1 MGSAQHN
8 TAVLP
13 VNSNERIFMPHKIAK
28 NKSSIFITLFL
39 ILALLT
45 GLTAGYFSAH
55 GITENGKFEAFSRKV
70 FQNEVSGSTLTL
82 HYTLAHPEK
91 QGIRRKKASLGT
103 VPTDMKN
110 TYQICSQYEKKLK
123 SFRYSRL
130 STKNQLTL
138 DSMLL
143 YYHTE
148 KSLGDNYLLQEPL
161 GPSLGI
167 QAQLPV
173 LLAEYAFYEDRD
185 ITDYLTLLTTIRP
198 YFRSILEFE
207 KKKSEAGFF
216 MSDITLDRIL
226 AQCSSFIRNP
236 DSSYMLNIFQKK
248 LSEYGKLSVP
258 EQNALLLAHQNLM
271 KTEVIPA
278 YQELMTGLEALRGTG
293 KNTRGLTYFKGGKA
307 YYLYLLQSQTGSYVP
322 VKQMEKRLSGQ
333 LSDEIGIAGT
343 ILRQNPELLTTLS
356 RGITFREI
364 KPAQMLNALQQK
376 IQTDFPPLT
385 DVTFELRTVHDS
397 MKEYLSPAFY
407 LTPPMDTGTP
417 NVIYIN
423 PAASYQGLELFTT
436 LAHEG
441 FPGHLYQT
449 VTFQRQKSSNIRN
462 LLCTSGFAEG
472 WATYIEPYAYR
483 YAADY
488 IQDPSATEL
497 ARISWLNRSINLC
510 MYSLLDI
517 EIHYNGWTQAEAAS
531 FLKAFGIED
540 SAVVSEI
547 YQYILETPGNYL
559 KYYWGYLSLL
569 DLRTSEQNRLGQDF
583 DLKAF
588 HNQVLKIGGVQFPV
602 LEKYIDAEF

>member
-1 MGSAQHN
+1 
-8 TAVLP
+8 
-13 VNSNERIFMPHKIAK
+13 MPLKIRK
-28 NKSSIFITLFL
+28 NKSPLFIILLL
-39 ILALLT
+39 ILTLLT

-91 QGIRRKKASLGT
+91 QGIPRKKATLGT
-103 VPTDMKN
+103 IPTDMKN

-123 SFRYSRL
+123 SFRYSCL

-148 KSLGDNYLLQEPL
+148 KSLGGNYLLQEPL

-173 LLAEYAFYEDRD
+173 LLAEYAFYKDQD
-185 ITDYLTLLTTIRP
+185 ITDYLNLLTTIRP
-198 YFRSILEFE
+198 YFQSILKFE
-207 KKKSEAGFF
+207 KKKSDAGFF
-216 MSDITLDRIL
+216 MSDATLDRVL
-226 AQCSSFIRNP
+226 AQCSAFIQNP
-236 DSSYMLNIFQKK
+236 GSNYMLDIFQKK
-248 LSEYGKLSVP
+248 LSEYGKLSLS
-258 EQNALLLAHQNLM
+258 EQNALVLTHKSLM

-293 KNTRGLTYFKGGKA
+293 KNNRGLTYFKGGKA

-322 VKQMEKRLSGQ
+322 VKQMEKRLSRQ
-333 LSDEIGIAGT
+333 LSSEIGIAGT
-343 ILRQNPELLTTLS
+343 MLRKNPELLTTLNQ
-356 RGITFREI
+356 GITFREM
-364 KPAQMLNALQQK
+364 KPAQMLNTLQQK
-376 IQTDFPPLT
+376 IQADFPSLT

-397 MKEYLSPAFY
+397 MKDYLSPAFY

-449 VTFQRQKSSNIRN
+449 VTFERQNPSGIRN

-472 WATYIEPYAYR
+472 WATYIEPFAYQ
-483 YAADY
+483 YAAGY
-488 IQDPSATEL
+488 IKDPSATEL

-531 FLKAFGIED
+531 FLKAFGIEE
-540 SAVVSEI
+540 STVVSEI

-583 DLKAF
+583 DLKKF
-588 HNQVLKIGGVQFPV
+588 HSQVLKIGGVQFPV

>member
-1 MGSAQHN
+1 MIEQSILLKGS
-8 TAVLP
+8 P
-13 VNSNERIFMPHKIAK
+13 MPFKIRGK
-28 NKSSIFITLFL
+28 KSPLFITL
-39 ILALLT
+39 LLVLT
-45 GLTAGYFSAH
+45 LFAGLTAGYFSAH

-91 QGIRRKKASLGT
+91 QGIPRKKASLGT

-110 TYQICSQYEKKLK
+110 TYQICSQYEEKLK

-130 STKNQLTL
+130 STENQLTL

-173 LLAEYAFYEDRD
+173 LLAEYAFYEAQD
-185 ITDYLTLLTTIRP
+185 ITDYLNLLTTIRP
-198 YFRSILEFE
+198 YFQSILKFE

-216 MSDITLDRIL
+216 MSDTTLDRVL
-226 AQCSSFIRNP
+226 AQCSAFIQNP
-236 DSSYMLNIFQKK
+236 DNNYMLDIFQKK
-248 LSEYGKLSVP
+248 LSDYGKLSVS
-258 EQNALLLAHQNLM
+258 EQNALILTHKSLM

-293 KNTRGLTYFKGGKA
+293 KNNRGLTYFKGGKA

-322 VKQMEKRLSGQ
+322 VKQMEKRLSRQ
-333 LSDEIGIAGT
+333 LSSEIGIAGT
-343 ILRQNPELLTTLS
+343 MLRKKPKLLTILNQ
-356 RGITFREI
+356 GITFKKM

-376 IQTDFPPLT
+376 IQADFPALA

-397 MKEYLSPAFY
+397 LKDYLSPAFY

-423 PAASYQGLELFTT
+423 PAASYQELELFTT

-449 VTFQRQKSSNIRN
+449 VTFQRQNPSGIRN

-472 WATYIEPYAYR
+472 WATYVEPFAYQ

-488 IQDPSATEL
+488 IQDPFATEL

-540 SAVVSEI
+540 STVVSEI

-559 KYYWGYLSLL
+559 KYYWGYLSIL

-583 DLKAF
+583 DLKKF
-588 HNQVLKIGGVQFPV
+588 HSQVLKIGGVQYPV

>member
-1 MGSAQHN
+1 MIEQSILLKGS
-8 TAVLP
+8 P
-13 VNSNERIFMPHKIAK
+13 MPFKIRGK
-28 NKSSIFITLFL
+28 KSPLFITFLLVLTLF
-39 ILALLT
+39 A

-91 QGIRRKKASLGT
+91 QGIPRKKATLGT
-103 VPTDMKN
+103 IPTDMKN

-123 SFRYSRL
+123 SFRYSCL

-173 LLAEYAFYEDRD
+173 LLAEYAFYEDQD
-185 ITDYLTLLTTIRP
+185 ITDYLNLLTTIRP
-198 YFRSILEFE
+198 YFQSILKFE

-216 MSDITLDRIL
+216 MSDTTLDRVL
-226 AQCSSFIRNP
+226 AQCSAFIQNP
-236 DSSYMLNIFQKK
+236 DNNYMLDIFQKK
-248 LSEYGKLSVP
+248 LSDYGKLSIS
-258 EQNALLLAHQNLM
+258 EQNALILTHKSLM

-293 KNTRGLTYFKGGKA
+293 KNNRGLTYFKGGKA

-322 VKQMEKRLSGQ
+322 VKQMEKRLSRQ
-333 LSDEIGIAGT
+333 LSSEIGIAGT
-343 ILRQNPELLTTLS
+343 MLRKNPELLATLNQ
-356 RGITFREI
+356 GITFKEM

-376 IQTDFPPLT
+376 IQADFPALA
-385 DVTFELRTVHDS
+385 DVIFELRTVHDS
-397 MKEYLSPAFY
+397 MKDYLSPAFY

-449 VTFQRQKSSNIRN
+449 VTFERQNPSGIRN

-472 WATYIEPYAYR
+472 WATYIEPFAYK
-483 YAADY
+483 YAAGY
-488 IQDPSATEL
+488 IKDPSATEL

-531 FLKAFGIED
+531 FLKAFGIEE
-540 SAVVSEI
+540 STVVSEI

-583 DLKAF
+583 DLKKF
-588 HNQVLKIGGVQFPV
+588 HSQVLKIGGVQFPV

>member
-1 MGSAQHN
+1 MIEQSILLKGS
-8 TAVLP
+8 P
-13 VNSNERIFMPHKIAK
+13 MSFKIRGK
-28 NKSSIFITLFL
+28 KSPLFITL
-39 ILALLT
+39 LLVLT
-45 GLTAGYFSAH
+45 LFAGLTAGYFSAH
-55 GITENGKFEAFSRKV
+55 GITENGKFEAFFRKV

-91 QGIRRKKASLGT
+91 QGIPRKKASLGT

-110 TYQICSQYEKKLK
+110 TYQICSQYEEKLK

-130 STKNQLTL
+130 STENQLTL

-148 KSLGDNYLLQEPL
+148 KSLGDNDLLQEPL

-173 LLAEYAFYEDRD
+173 LLAEYAFYEAQD
-185 ITDYLTLLTTIRP
+185 ITDYLNLLTTIRP
-198 YFRSILEFE
+198 YFQSILKFE

-216 MSDITLDRIL
+216 MSDTTLDRVL
-226 AQCSSFIRNP
+226 AQCSAFIQNP
-236 DSSYMLNIFQKK
+236 DNNYMLDIFQKK
-248 LSEYGKLSVP
+248 LSDYGKLSVS
-258 EQNALLLAHQNLM
+258 EQNALILTHKSLM

-293 KNTRGLTYFKGGKA
+293 KNNRGLTYFKGGKA

-322 VKQMEKRLSGQ
+322 VKQMEKRLSRQ
-333 LSDEIGIAGT
+333 LSSEIGIAGT
-343 ILRQNPELLTTLS
+343 MLRKKPELLTILNQ
-356 RGITFREI
+356 GITFKKM

-376 IQTDFPPLT
+376 IQADFPALA

-397 MKEYLSPAFY
+397 MKDYLSPAFY

-423 PAASYQGLELFTT
+423 PAASYQELELFTT

-449 VTFQRQKSSNIRN
+449 VTFQRQNPSGIRN

-472 WATYIEPYAYR
+472 WATYVEPFAYQ

-488 IQDPSATEL
+488 IHDPSATEL

-540 SAVVSEI
+540 STVVSEI

-559 KYYWGYLSLL
+559 KYYWGYLSIL

-583 DLKAF
+583 DLKKF
-588 HNQVLKIGGVQFPV
+588 HSQVLKIGGVQYPV

>member
-1 MGSAQHN
+1 MKDCLMS
-8 TAVLP
+8 L
-13 VNSNERIFMPHKIAK
+13 KIRK
-28 NKSSIFITLFL
+28 NKSPIIITLLL

-45 GLTAGYFSAH
+45 GLTAGYFSTH
-55 GITENGKFEAFSRKV
+55 GITENGKFEAFSGKV

-130 STKNQLTL
+130 STENQLTL

-216 MSDITLDRIL
+216 MSDTTLDRVL
-226 AQCSSFIRNP
+226 AQCSAFIQNP
-236 DSSYMLNIFQKK
+236 DNNYMLEIFQKK
-248 LSEYGKLSVP
+248 LSEYGKLPSS
-258 EQNALLLAHQNLM
+258 EQNALVLTHQNLM

-407 LTPPMDTGTP
+407 LTPPADVNSP
-417 NVIYIN
+417 NSIYLN
-423 PAASYQGLELFTT
+423 PADEMTGIELYST

-449 VTFQRQKSSNIRN
+449 VSFSRSDPLLIRH
-462 LLCTSGFAEG
+462 LYAPSGYVEG
-472 WATYIEPYAYR
+472 WATYVESYACR
-483 YAADY
+483 YAARNLDANTQALCRLWY
-488 IQDPSATEL
+488 
-497 ARISWLNRSINLC
+497 LNRSVHLILC
-510 MYSLLDI
+510 SLLDLG
-517 EIHYNGWTQAEAAS
+517 IHSQGWLLADASAFLAQFGITDASAAAS
-531 FLKAFGIED
+531 L
-540 SAVVSEI
+540 
-547 YQYILETPGNYL
+547 YQYILETPANYL
-559 KYYWGYLSLL
+559 KYCVGSLSFSQLL
-569 DLRTSEQNRLGQDF
+569 SEVQKQEGDSFSLIGFHEKLLRLGP
-583 DLKAF
+583 LP
-588 HNQVLKIGGVQFPV
+588 FPLV
-602 LEKYIDAEF
+602 EKYL

>member
-1 MGSAQHN
+1 
-8 TAVLP
+8 
-13 VNSNERIFMPHKIAK
+13 MPLKIRK
-28 NKSSIFITLFL
+28 NKSPLFIILLL
-39 ILALLT
+39 ILTLLT

-91 QGIRRKKASLGT
+91 QGIPRKKATLGT
-103 VPTDMKN
+103 IPTDMKN

-123 SFRYSRL
+123 SFRYSCL

-173 LLAEYAFYEDRD
+173 LLAEYAFYKDQD
-185 ITDYLTLLTTIRP
+185 ITDYLNLLTTIRP
-198 YFRSILEFE
+198 YFQSILKFE
-207 KKKSEAGFF
+207 KKKSDAGFF
-216 MSDITLDRIL
+216 MSDATLDRVL
-226 AQCSSFIRNP
+226 AQCSAFIQNP
-236 DSSYMLNIFQKK
+236 GSNYMLDIFQKK
-248 LSEYGKLSVP
+248 LSEYGKLSP
-258 EQNALLLAHQNLM
+258 SEQNALVLTHKSLM

-293 KNTRGLTYFKGGKA
+293 KNNRGLTYFKGGKA

-322 VKQMEKRLSGQ
+322 VKQMEKRLSRQ
-333 LSDEIGIAGT
+333 LSSEIGIAGT
-343 ILRQNPELLTTLS
+343 MLRKNPELLTTLNQ
-356 RGITFREI
+356 GITFREM

-376 IQTDFPPLT
+376 IQADFPALA

-397 MKEYLSPAFY
+397 MKDYLSPAFY
-407 LTPPMDTGTP
+407 LTPPMDIGTP

-449 VTFQRQKSSNIRN
+449 VTFERQNPSGIRN

-472 WATYIEPYAYR
+472 WATYIEPFAYQ
-483 YAADY
+483 YAAGY
-488 IQDPSATEL
+488 IKDPSATEL

-531 FLKAFGIED
+531 FLKAFGIEE
-540 SAVVSEI
+540 STVVSEI

-583 DLKAF
+583 DLKKF
-588 HNQVLKIGGVQFPV
+588 HSQVLKIGGVQFPV

>member
-1 MGSAQHN
+1 MIEQSILLKGS
-8 TAVLP
+8 P
-13 VNSNERIFMPHKIAK
+13 MSFKIRGK
-28 NKSSIFITLFL
+28 KSPLFITL
-39 ILALLT
+39 LLVLT
-45 GLTAGYFSAH
+45 LFAGLTAGYFSAH
-55 GITENGKFEAFSRKV
+55 GITENGKFEAFFRKV

-91 QGIRRKKASLGT
+91 QGIPRKKASLGT

-110 TYQICSQYEKKLK
+110 TYQICSQYEEKLK

-130 STKNQLTL
+130 STENQLTL

-173 LLAEYAFYEDRD
+173 LLAEYAFYENQD
-185 ITDYLTLLTTIRP
+185 ITDYLNLLTTIQP
-198 YFRSILEFE
+198 YFQSILKFE

-216 MSDITLDRIL
+216 MSDTTLDRVL
-226 AQCSSFIRNP
+226 AQCSAFIQNP
-236 DSSYMLNIFQKK
+236 DNNYMLDIFQKK
-248 LSEYGKLSVP
+248 LSDYGKLSVS
-258 EQNALLLAHQNLM
+258 EQNTLILTHKSLM

-293 KNTRGLTYFKGGKA
+293 KNNRGLTYFKGGKA

-322 VKQMEKRLSGQ
+322 VKQMEKRLSRQ
-333 LSDEIGIAGT
+333 LSSEIGIAGT
-343 ILRQNPELLTTLS
+343 MLRKKPELLTILNQ
-356 RGITFREI
+356 GITFKKM

-376 IQTDFPPLT
+376 IQADFPALA

-397 MKEYLSPAFY
+397 MKDYLSPAFY

-423 PAASYQGLELFTT
+423 PAASYQELELFTT

-449 VTFQRQKSSNIRN
+449 VTFQRQNPSGIRN

-472 WATYIEPYAYR
+472 WATYVEPFAYQ

-540 SAVVSEI
+540 STVVSEI

-559 KYYWGYLSLL
+559 KYYWGYLSIL

-583 DLKAF
+583 DLKKF
-588 HNQVLKIGGVQFPV
+588 HSQVLKIGGVQYPV

>member
-1 MGSAQHN
+1 MIEQSILLKGS
-8 TAVLP
+8 P
-13 VNSNERIFMPHKIAK
+13 MPFKIRGK
-28 NKSSIFITLFL
+28 KSPLFITL
-39 ILALLT
+39 LLVLT
-45 GLTAGYFSAH
+45 LFAGLTAGYFSAH

-91 QGIRRKKASLGT
+91 QGIPRKKASLGT

-110 TYQICSQYEKKLK
+110 TYQICSQYEEKLK

-130 STKNQLTL
+130 STENQLTL

-161 GPSLGI
+161 GPNLGI

-173 LLAEYAFYEDRD
+173 LLAEYAFYENQD
-185 ITDYLTLLTTIRP
+185 ITDYLNLLTTIRP
-198 YFRSILEFE
+198 YFQSILKFE

-216 MSDITLDRIL
+216 MSDTTLDRVL
-226 AQCSSFIRNP
+226 AQCSAFIQNP
-236 DSSYMLNIFQKK
+236 DNNYMLDIFQKK
-248 LSEYGKLSVP
+248 LSDYGKLSTS
-258 EQNALLLAHQNLM
+258 EQSALVLTHKSLM

-293 KNTRGLTYFKGGKA
+293 KNDRGLTYFKGGKA

-322 VKQMEKRLSGQ
+322 VKQMEKRLSRQ
-333 LSDEIGIAGT
+333 LSSEIGIAGT
-343 ILRQNPELLTTLS
+343 MLRKNPELLATLNQ
-356 RGITFREI
+356 GITFKEM

-376 IQTDFPPLT
+376 IQADFPALA

-397 MKEYLSPAFY
+397 MKDYLSPAFY

-423 PAASYQGLELFTT
+423 PAANYQGLELFTT

-449 VTFQRQKSSNIRN
+449 VTFERQNPSGIRN

-472 WATYIEPYAYR
+472 WATYVEPFACQ
-483 YAADY
+483 YAAGY
-488 IQDPSATEL
+488 IQNSSAPEL

-531 FLKAFGIED
+531 FLKAFGIE
-540 SAVVSEI
+540 SSTVVSEI

-569 DLRTSEQNRLGQDF
+569 DLRISEQNRLGQDF
-583 DLKAF
+583 DLKKF
-588 HNQVLKIGGVQFPV
+588 HSQVLKIGGVQFPV